1 MIVKKLQLIN
11 FRNYE
16 KEEIS
21 FDPGINV
28 ITGDNAQGK
37 TNLLE
42 SLIYL
47 SLTRSYRIHEDKEL
61 IMHGKEYARISCI
74 YEDDR
79 EKRIEAIIS
88 SNGKN
93 LLVNKVPMKKSSEFI
108 GLLNTVLFSP
118 DDLSIF
124 KDSPRTRRRLV
135 DQEITKVS
143 SQYLGALTR
152 YQNLLKN
159 RNSILKE
166 FHPDENYLNII
177 DNQIIQEELFI
188 IKERNDFINHINR
201 NMVQIYQTLSNDDNV
216 VQISYLSC
224 ADVNDLENNLKAMY
238 EISRKKDLESHVTTT
253 GIHREDILFCMN
265 DKNLIYTASQGQKR
279 MTMLAFKISLL
290 SYIEEKIHKKPIL
303 LLDDVLSEL
312 DQIRQQK
319 LIEMV
324 QGPYQCLI
332 TSTDIPVALRNIV
345 RNEYIVKQGK
355 ILKKGRTCN
364 E

>member
-1 MIVKKLQLIN
+1 MIIKKLQLFH

-16 KEEIS
+16 AEEIEL
-21 FDPGINV
+21 DPGMNI
-28 ITGDNAQGK
+28 ITGNNAQGK

-74 YEDDR
+74 YEDER
-79 EKRIEAIIS
+79 EKRIEAIIHQ
-88 SNGKN
+88 NGKN
-93 LLVNKVPMKKSSEFI
+93 LLVNKIPVKKTSEFI

-124 KDSPRTRRRLV
+124 KDSPRIRRRLM

-166 FHPDENYLNII
+166 FRPDENYLNVI
-177 DNQIIQEELFI
+177 DSQMIQEEMTI
-188 IKERNDFINHINR
+188 IRERNEFVNRINQ
-201 NMVQIYQTLSNDDNV
+201 NMIDIYQMISNDDSEVKIN
-216 VQISYLSC
+216 YMSC
-224 ADVNDLENNLKAMY
+224 IELDDLENNLKKLY
-238 EISRKKDLESHVTTT
+238 ELSRKKDLESHVTTV
-253 GIHREDILFCMN
+253 GIHREDIMYCMN

-279 MTMLAFKISLL
+279 MTMLAFKIALL
-290 SYIEEKIHKKPIL
+290 SYIEDKTHKKPIL

-312 DQIRQQK
+312 DQIRASR
-319 LIEMV
+319 LIDIV
-324 QGPYQCLI
+324 KGPYQCLI
-332 TSTDIPVALRNIV
+332 TSTDIPIALKNTIGS
-345 RNEYIVKQGK
+345 EYIVKQGK
-355 ILKKGRTCN
+355 ILKKGRTCD

>member
-1 MIVKKLQLIN
+1 MRIKKLQLVH

-16 KEEIS
+16 AEEIE
-21 FDPGINV
+21 FDSGMNI
-28 ITGDNAQGK
+28 ITGNNAQGK

-61 IMHGKEYARISCI
+61 IMHGKDYAKISCI
-74 YEDDR
+74 YEDER
-79 EKRIEAIIS
+79 EKRIDAIIHQ
-88 SNGKN
+88 NGKN
-93 LLVNKVPMKKSSEFI
+93 LLVNKIPVKKSSEFI

-124 KDSPRTRRRLV
+124 RDSPRTRRRLI
-135 DQEITKVS
+135 DQEITKIS
-143 SQYLGALTR
+143 PQYLGALTR

-166 FHPDENYLNII
+166 FKPDENYINVLDSQMIR
-177 DNQIIQEELFI
+177 EEMTI
-188 IKERNDFINHINR
+188 IKERNEFIHHINQ
-201 NMVQIYQTLSNDDNV
+201 NMNDIYQTISNDDSH

-224 ADVNDLENNLKAMY
+224 IELDDIEKNLTKMY
-238 EISRKKDLESHVTTT
+238 ELSRKKDLESHVTTV

-265 DKNLIYTASQGQKR
+265 DKNLIYSASQGQKR
-279 MTMLAFKISLL
+279 MTMLAFKIALL
-290 SYIEEKIHKKPIL
+290 SYIEDKTNKKPIL

-312 DQIRQQK
+312 DQVRGQR
-319 LIEMV
+319 LIELV
-324 QGPYQCLI
+324 NGPYQCLI
-332 TSTDIPVALRNIV
+332 TSTELPIALKNTIES
-345 RNEYIVKQGK
+345 EYVVKQGK
-355 ILKKGRTCN
+355 IVKKGRTCN